1 MCQKGP
7 RSLPP
12 LISRFLVVALCVL
25 MAAAAP
31 AGADREGGRGGDD
44 QERALQARRSGAVL
58 PIEVILDRALKDYPG
73 EIVEIDFDD
82 EDDGFIYE
90 IKVLTRRGIVLE
102 IDVDAATGRILDLE
116 EDD

>member
-1 MCQKGP
+1 M
-7 RSLPP
+7 PP
-12 LISRFLVVALCVL
+12 LISRFLVAALCVL
-25 MAAAAP
+25 VAGAP
-31 AGADREGGRGGDD
+31 AEAERGRGGDD
-44 QERALQARRSGAVL
+44 QERAWQARRSGAVL
-58 PIEVILDRALKDYPG
+58 PIEVILDRVLKDYPG

-102 IDVDAATGRILDLE
+102 MEVDAATGRILDVE